1 MEKARDIHTVDHD
14 LAREAEEQRDRV
26 SRRKDGA
33 HKPEE
38 KFPYEEAIE
47 EADKRAEGSR
57 RPHGGERR

>member
-26 SRRKDGA
+26 SRGKDGA

-38 KFPYEEAIE
+38 KFPGEEAKE
-47 EADKRAEGSR
+47 EADESVEVSR
-57 RPHGGERR
+57 RPHGGQHR